1 VYELVE
7 AFHREGLGEI
17 ASSWVGAGQNL
28 PVSPNQIE
36 TALGRENVQQL
47 ADKAGMS
54 LDSVGPALA
63 TLLPFLIDK
72 VTPNGQFPP
81 DEAAL
86 MSSTMGL
93 LKGKLE

>member
-1 VYELVE
+1 MGWNGSES
-7 AFHREGLGEI
+7 
-17 ASSWVGAGQNL
+17 ASL
-28 PVSPNQIE
+28 SPNQIE
-36 TALGRENVQQL
+36 KALGRENVQQL

-72 VTPNGQFPP
+72 LTPNGQLPP

>member
-1 VYELVE
+1 MYELVE
-7 AFHREGLGEI
+7 VFQRDGLSEI
-17 ASSWVGAGQNL
+17 ASSWVGTGQNL

-63 TLLPFLIDK
+63 TLPFLIDK
-72 VTPNGQFPP
+72 VTPNGQLPP
-81 DEAAL
+81 EEAAL
-86 MSSTMGL
+86 MSSTMVL

>member
-1 VYELVE
+1 MGWNGSES
-7 AFHREGLGEI
+7 
-17 ASSWVGAGQNL
+17 ASL
-28 PVSPNQIE
+28 SPNQIE
-36 TALGRENVQQL
+36 KALGRENVQQL

-54 LDSVGPALA
+54 LDSAGPALA

-72 VTPNGQFPP
+72 VTPNGQLPP